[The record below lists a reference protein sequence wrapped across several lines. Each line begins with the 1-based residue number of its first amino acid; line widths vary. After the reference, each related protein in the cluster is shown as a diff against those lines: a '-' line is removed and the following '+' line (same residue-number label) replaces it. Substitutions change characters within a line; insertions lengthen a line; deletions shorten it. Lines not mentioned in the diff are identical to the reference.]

1 MRSGHENKFNQGGAT
16 LPQCNTDMFYKF
28 IIETLQL
35 TEGSSHHTI
44 IKYAVNAESA
54 IVQIAN
60 EAQKLGFSI
69 TNIEYCGQYN
79 EMPPNC
85 RNTFRGKKSGF
96 ISIRVLQHDKGS
108 DQIRIGA
115 ERGIFEDQM
124 DRLVQDTIAQYEQ
137 RTEWCGG
144 FQVACERYYKR
155 IAIVEADSLAV
166 LRVIYPVK
174 EEEE

>member
-1 MRSGHENKFNQGGAT
+1 
-16 LPQCNTDMFYKF
+16 MFYKF
-28 IIETLQL
+28 FIETLQL
-35 TEGSSHHTI
+35 TDGSHHHTI

-69 TNIEYCGQYN
+69 TNIEFCGQYN

-85 RNTFRGKKSGF
+85 RNTFRGEKSGF
-96 ISIRVLQHDKGS
+96 ISIRVLQHDKS

-115 ERGIFEDQM
+115 ERGIFENQLDIA
-124 DRLVQDTIAQYEQ
+124 VQDTIAQYEKE
-137 RTEWCGG
+137 TEWCGG

-155 IAIVEADSLAV
+155 IAIVNGETLEV
-166 LRVIYPVK
+166 IRMIYPVK
-174 EEEE
+174 EEEVR

>member
-1 MRSGHENKFNQGGAT
+1 MQHRYMAT
-16 LPQCNTDMFYKF
+16 NY
-28 IIETLQL
+28 
-35 TEGSSHHTI
+35 
-44 IKYAVNAESA
+44 
-54 IVQIAN
+54 
-60 EAQKLGFSI
+60 
-69 TNIEYCGQYN
+69 
-79 EMPPNC
+79 
-85 RNTFRGKKSGF
+85 
-96 ISIRVLQHDKGS
+96 ISIRVLQHDKES

-155 IAIVEADSLAV
+155 IAIVDADSLAV

-174 EEEE
+174 EEE

>member
-1 MRSGHENKFNQGGAT
+1 
-16 LPQCNTDMFYKF
+16 MFYKF

-44 IKYAVNAESA
+44 VKYAVNADSA

-60 EAQKLGFSI
+60 EAQKLGYSI

-85 RNTFRGKKSGF
+85 RNTFRGEKSGF
-96 ISIRVLQHDKGS
+96 ISIRVLQHDKS

-115 ERGIFEDQM
+115 ERGIFEDQL
-124 DRLVQDTIAQYEQ
+124 DRAVQDTIEQYEKE
-137 RTEWCGG
+137 TEWCGG
-144 FQVACERYYKR
+144 FQAACESYYKR
-155 IAIVEADSLAV
+155 IAIVNGETLEV
-166 LRVIYPVK
+166 IKQIYPVK
-174 EEEE
+174 EEE